1 MLFDDS
7 SFFGGLT
14 SKTNARVILN
24 NTPHCTCI
32 LILTCYQCDKAFPTQ
47 KLLDY
52 HNKCHEARKVRQD
65 VEQDIIFKCHKCG
78 LDFSGKINLR
88 QHLRQHLEFKCESC
102 YRFYPT
108 QEQLDKHVLNH
119 KIYRCDECDVSFT
132 VKHKYNKH
140 MKAFKHGGMKNFQC
154 DKCDK
159 SYSTMQHLGVH
170 YVSKIYISEF
180 IYTPFL
186 PREFIV
192 FIFRLHHTPW
202 SATFTVQCA
211 EKNSVQRTA
220 WIGICEFTRENAP
233 TDVIF
238 VINGLHKVGIRV
250 DTRELI

>member
-1 MLFDDS
+1 MRVS
-7 SFFGGLT
+7 SLT
-14 SKTNARVILN
+14 
-24 NTPHCTCI
+24 TPHCTCI

-180 IYTPFL
+180 IYTPVYHVNLLCLFSDCITHL
-186 PREFIV
+186 GAQLSLFSVRKKILFKGPPGSAYANSHGR
-192 FIFRLHHTPW
+192 TPL
-202 SATFTVQCA
+202 
-211 EKNSVQRTA
+211 RM
-220 WIGICEFTRENAP
+220 
-233 TDVIF
+233 
-238 VINGLHKVGIRV
+238 
-250 DTRELI
+250 